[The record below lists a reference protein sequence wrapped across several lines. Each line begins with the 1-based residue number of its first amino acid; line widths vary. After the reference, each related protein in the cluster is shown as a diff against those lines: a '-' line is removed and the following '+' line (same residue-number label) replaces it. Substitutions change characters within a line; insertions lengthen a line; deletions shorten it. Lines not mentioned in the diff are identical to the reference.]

1 MLNEA
6 EIFVEGEIKLGQYQ
20 VAIVR
25 YTVSGWI
32 PTIPP
37 LNAIV
42 TNYRL
47 ILHPQTRRP
56 YPPASIPNTYI
67 TKVADVELGQRPAV
81 KICLKTGHRIYLYTS
96 WSEGENLS
104 ESIMRMLTSPFGN
117 TYKLNPAQRDLNRL
131 IRFISKL

>member
-1 MLNEA
+1 VLNET
-6 EIFVEGEIKLGQYQ
+6 EIFVEGETKLGQYQ

-25 YTVSGWI
+25 YTASGWV
-32 PTIPP
+32 PTVPP

-67 TKVADVELGQRPAV
+67 TKVSDVELGQRPAV
-81 KICLKTGHRIYLYTS
+81 KIGLKTGHRIYLYTT
-96 WSEGENLS
+96 WSEGENLT
-104 ESIMRMLTSPFGN
+104 ETMMTMLTSPIGN
-117 TYKLNPAQRDLNRL
+117 TYKLHPAQRDLNRL

>member
-1 MLNEA
+1 VLNEA
-6 EIFVEGEIKLGQYQ
+6 EFFVEGEIKLGQYQ
-20 VAIVR
+20 VHVVR
-25 YTVSGWI
+25 YTVSGWV
-32 PTIPP
+32 PTVPP

-67 TKVADVELGQRPAV
+67 IKISEVELGQRPAV
-81 KICLKTGHRIYLYTS
+81 KISLRTGHKIYLYTS
-96 WSEGENLS
+96 WSQGEKLT
-104 ESIMRMLTSPFGN
+104 ETITTMLTSPIGN
-117 TYKLNPAQRDLNRL
+117 TYELKPAQRDLNRL

>member
-1 MLNEA
+1 MLNET
-6 EIFVEGEIKLGQYQ
+6 EIFVEGETKLGQYQ

-25 YTVSGWI
+25 YTASGWV
-32 PTIPP
+32 PTVPP

-67 TKVADVELGQRPAV
+67 TKVSDVELGQRPAV
-81 KICLKTGHRIYLYTS
+81 KIGLKTGHRIYLYTT
-96 WSEGENLS
+96 WSEGENLT
-104 ESIMRMLTSPFGN
+104 ETMMTMLTSPIGN
-117 TYKLNPAQRDLNRL
+117 TYKLHPAQRDLNRL

>member
-1 MLNEA
+1 VLNEA

-20 VAIVR
+20 VHVVR
-25 YTVSGWI
+25 YTSTGWV
-32 PTIPP
+32 PTVPP

-67 TKVADVELGQRPAV
+67 TNVSDVDLAQRAAV
-81 KICLKTGHRIYLYTS
+81 KISLRTGHRIYLYTS
-96 WSEGENLS
+96 WTAGENLT
-104 ESIMRMLTSPFGN
+104 ETLTAMLTSPIGN
-117 TYKLNPAQRDLNRL
+117 AYELKPAQRDLNRL